1 MCGFLGEYPFGNNL
15 SDSEN
20 FTHLLSLSKHRGPD
34 STKIETGE
42 KYRLGFN
49 RLALLDLTSAGEQ
62 PKRSPSKRYHLVYN
76 GEVYNYRELIV
87 QYGLQNLASTSDTEV
102 ILHLLDKI
110 GVLETVQKLNGMFAI
125 AIVDTKENELYLTRD
140 FAGIKPLFYG
150 INDLGVVFASQFD
163 QVFKHTWFAD
173 KLELRPEIIREYF
186 AFGYMQAPNT
196 VFEHIFQ
203 VNPGELLKVAR
214 DGKTIRKTILHFQKE
229 SLLNNHYNIAN
240 CKKALQKA
248 VKLQL
253 NSDRPLA
260 SFLSGGVD
268 STLVTGYA
276 KEIKE
281 DIEGFTL
288 NVNYEWLNE
297 SEFAKS
303 YARHLNLNHTMVEVD
318 ENELLSIVEEHLDA
332 FSEPFGDYSS
342 IPTYMVT
349 KKAAQYHTAM
359 LSGDGGDELFWGY
372 PRMYDVL
379 KKAWWFKLPLFLR
392 KNLARVTNRFGIT
405 NTFAPFTKSL
415 EQFCMDKHIKLPSE
429 VLDSVFK
436 TGYSVEMSS
445 NLYHLDRKYSK
456 RQLQQFLRWNEF
468 YGHMQRVLIKVDR
481 TSMKNS
487 LEVRVPFLDKD
498 VIEESWKTYFPI
510 KDKSDLKKPLK
521 NLIYQ
526 IIPKNVTM
534 QKKKG
539 FSVPIVLWLR
549 NQLKPD
555 LIKTV
560 LDSELYGNEHFD
572 QAILKEFVHSFLEG
586 KHNNGWG
593 VWHIYVWQKWANKFI
608 PK

>member
-1 MCGFLGEYPFGNNL
+1 MCGYLGEFPFEHDLSNL
-15 SDSEN
+15 EN

-49 RLALLDLTSAGEQ
+49 RLALLDLTTAGEQ
-62 PKRSPSKRYHLVYN
+62 PKKSPSQRYHLVYN
-76 GEVYNYRELIV
+76 GEVYNYKELIKS
-87 QYGLQNLASTSDTEV
+87 YDLQNLASTSDTEV
-102 ILHLLDKI
+102 ILHLLDEI
-110 GVLETVQKLNGMFAI
+110 GVLKTVQQLNGMFAI
-125 AIVDTKENELYLTRD
+125 AIIDTNQNELYLTRD

-163 QVFKHTWFAD
+163 QVFKHGWFDD
-173 KLELRPEIIREYF
+173 KLRLRPEIIREYF

-196 VFEHIFQ
+196 VYENIFQ
-203 VNPGELLKVAR
+203 VNPGELLKITT
-214 DGKTIRKTILHFQKE
+214 DGKIIKKTILHFPKE
-229 SLLNNHYNIAN
+229 SLLGNHYNLAN
-240 CKKALQKA
+240 CKKMLQKA

-276 KEIKE
+276 KEIID

-288 NVNYEWLNE
+288 SVNYEWLNE
-297 SEFAKS
+297 SEFAIS
-303 YARHLNLNHTMVEVD
+303 YARHLKLNHTLVEVD
-318 ENELLSIVEEHLDA
+318 ENELLSIVEEHLEA

-349 KKAAQYHTAM
+349 KKAAHGHTAM

-372 PRMYDVL
+372 TRMYDL
-379 KKAWWFKLPLFLR
+379 LNKAWWFKLPLFLR
-392 KNLARVTNRFGIT
+392 KNLVKITNRLGIT
-405 NTFAPFTKSL
+405 NTFAPFSKSL
-415 EQFCMDKHIKLPSE
+415 GQFCMDKHIKLPSE

-436 TGYSVEMSS
+436 KGYSVEMSN
-445 NLYHLDRKYSK
+445 NLYRLDKKYNK

-498 VIEESWKTYFPI
+498 VIEESWRTYFTI
-510 KDKSDLKKPLK
+510 NHISDLKKPLK
-521 NLIYQ
+521 NLKQQ
-526 IIPKNVTM
+526 IIPDNLIMK
-534 QKKKG
+534 KKKG

-560 LDSELYGNEHFD
+560 LDSDLYGNEHFD
-572 QAILKEFVHSFLEG
+572 QTMIKEYVQSFLEG

-593 VWHIYVWQKWANKFI
+593 VWHIYAWQKWASKFI
-608 PK
+608 L